1 MTEGIIIGILSL
13 CGTLV
18 GAYAANRTS
27 SKLLAYRMQQLEKKV
42 ELHNN
47 AIERLYKVEK
57 TLDVHEAKMA
67 DANRRLEDMETQN
80 NHQGG

>member
-1 MTEGIIIGILSL
+1 MTECIITGILSL
-13 CGTLV
+13 CGTLA
-18 GAYAANRTS
+18 GAYAAHRTS
-27 SKLLAYRMQQLEKKV
+27 SKLLAYRMEQLEKKV

-67 DANRRLEDMETQN
+67 DANRRLEDIETQN